1 MDISIAIT
9 RGTLFGIIYLS
20 ILIIPFG
27 IAIFGEDAL
36 AANLGGKW
44 WIFPISISI
53 VIASLGPGIYAKL
66 REKAEWTLFTEQK
79 QYQETLVELGKQMTL
94 TKNTNELLS
103 WITRTVTINVGINYT
118 RIFLWDEAKKE
129 YTFRK
134 GYGVERRKQ
143 YDIKLNK
150 KNPLIMY
157 LCKKNEPVLR
167 EEILNYFRENDG
179 EDLAKTKKHIRN
191 TGAELIVPA
200 MIKDKMIGFM
210 TLGMKKNKRIYT
222 PEDIDMF
229 KILSSQAA
237 LAIENAQFHEKVKES
252 EAMLV
257 QASKMS
263 SIGQMASGFAHNINN
278 PFNSILVN
286 ADYMK
291 FIITEGGEE
300 GLNEEDIKE
309 LEENIS
315 AIMDS
320 AEKGGQIVKNIMRF
334 SKPGTGEKKV
344 IELKEIIK
352 ESLKLSESKIKE
364 VKADVEMEM
373 DNKIKVFGDDIQLE
387 QVVMNILTNAAD
399 AVSEKESERKIFIK
413 THKDKDKAIIEVKDT
428 GSGISEKDKERIFDY
443 FYTTKRNAGT
453 GLGMALSYQIVKAH
467 DGEIIADNSE
477 EGGALITVKLPLS

>member
-1 MDISIAIT
+1 M
-9 RGTLFGIIYLS
+9 
-20 ILIIPFG
+20 
-27 IAIFGEDAL
+27 
-36 AANLGGKW
+36 
-44 WIFPISISI
+44 
-53 VIASLGPGIYAKL
+53 
-66 REKAEWTLFTEQK
+66 
-79 QYQETLVELGKQMTL
+79 
-94 TKNTNELLS
+94 
-103 WITRTVTINVGINYT
+103 
-118 RIFLWDEAKKE
+118 
-129 YTFRK
+129 
-134 GYGVERRKQ
+134 ERRKQ